1 MCDQS
6 FVDCSSW
13 ADHSISEDHHER
25 LKSLVASLGYRV
37 QAQSFEDCSGKPDE
51 IPTRLPRPL
60 YDEQSAGTLQRRRL
74 RLAFSRSIV
83 SRAAIASQTAARE
96 LVLVDALSLET
107 FEPFP
112 RWSPIPGPV
121 PAGFTLSEPRDKEG
135 RAASPTP
142 SEPRDKEGRAASPTP
157 SERSTR
163 RARSGARRRSGPPV
177 SELGSI
183 QESGVVSEG
192 SGNEGDD
199 DESEEHD
206 DSGEEQ
212 DEEATT
218 GAASTPPA
226 ITGVA
231 S

>member
-1 MCDQS
+1 MCDRT
-6 FVDCSSW
+6 FDDHRSW
-13 ADHSISEDHHER
+13 ADHSISEDHLER
-25 LKSLVASLGYRV
+25 LGSLGFGV
-37 QAQSFEDCSGKPDE
+37 QAQSFAGCCGNPDE

-142 SEPRDKEGRAASPTP
+142 SEPRRAASPTP
-157 SERSTR
+157 SERST

-206 DSGEEQ
+206 DGGEEQ